1 MAPIQHVT
9 RQHMADRTIIRPTR
23 VLQHVIV
30 NVKAFIFLEDFVII
44 DCQVDFLGPR
54 DRIENIPFHW
64 HVFVKME
71 RGLMEFLLKN
81 VEVTFSTCRSMKKES
96 DLKLILLV
104 NNIVEEES

>member
-1 MAPIQHVT
+1 M
-9 RQHMADRTIIRPTR
+9 
-23 VLQHVIV
+23 
-30 NVKAFIFLEDFVII
+30 
-44 DCQVDFLGPR
+44 
-54 DRIENIPFHW
+54 ENIPFHW